1 MKEII
6 DAVSSVT
13 RRILNRIDEVLESIY
28 SVETEHSKTAQSVS
42 ISANSTNA
50 AVATNHPSN
59 VVAIDRTRRG
69 ASKRNA
75 KRSGGRVMARR
86 KINRA
91 AAAPT
96 EAANFEALLN
106 RLRGGMAEQDYRL
119 TIMNVMLRTPHRD
132 VAPYIPLFAEV
143 HERDP
148 LFFVRLAAWYFEN
161 GTVHD
166 VKQLFIAF
174 LAVSKFSEDFR
185 EAGLALL
192 EQLPPYQVERVTRMI
207 KGHGE
212 GDTFT
217 PGLGSVPRSYKTAVE
232 NYLRQRELDPASFDN
247 AVLHARKPL
256 KTLYASLRIKPG
268 PYAQRVLFDN
278 DPPET
283 SRLYVLKLL
292 AKTDDPAEQARL
304 IVENKLPYRTAV
316 STIKTMTPSVL
327 VALINAMTPQEV
339 INNLASLQTRGA
351 MDNEDLRKMIE
362 AKLEKAKT
370 DSRVSALKTRE
381 AIKVAGL
388 DEEMSQK
395 VTSVGDAQIKSKR
408 KITRSTALFVDKSSS
423 MTEAI
428 ELGKMIASMLAPI
441 CEKDLFVYAF
451 DSMAYEIKA
460 KGNELSDWEKA
471 FKGINAGGATSCGV
485 SLDMMMRL
493 NQYVEQIIIVTDQE
507 ENTPPLLLPTLKT
520 YEQKN
525 NVMPEVIFVGVG
537 SRYQPVLYDRLT
549 SEGLMAENYVF
560 TGDYYSLP
568 SLIPMISGGSR
579 LDLLSEIMTFPLPE
593 RKARDLQKVR

>member
-1 MKEII
+1 MKKIVDAATNVGRRLQKWIENISTDI
-6 DAVSSVT
+6 NQNPDAVGTANISPSGA
-13 RRILNRIDEVLESIY
+13 NRQRASRN
-28 SVETEHSKTAQSVS
+28 HSGSR
-42 ISANSTNA
+42 AN
-50 AVATNHPSN
+50 
-59 VVAIDRTRRG
+59 
-69 ASKRNA
+69 
-75 KRSGGRVMARR
+75 RSRGRVMPR
-86 KINRA
+86 KNTNRA
-91 AAAPT
+91 VPAT
-96 EAANFEALLN
+96 SETVNFNALLD
-106 RLRGGMAEQDYRL
+106 RVRGGMDEQDYRL

-132 VAPYIPLFAEV
+132 VSPYIPLFADV

-148 LFFVRLAAWYFEN
+148 LFFIRLAAWYFDN
-161 GTVHD
+161 GSVHD
-166 VKQLFIAF
+166 IKQLFIAF
-174 LAVSKFSEDFR
+174 LAMSKFSDEFR
-185 EAGLALL
+185 DAGLALL
-192 EQLPPYQVERVTRMI
+192 EKLPPYQVERVTRII
-207 KGHGE
+207 KGHGTGE
-212 GDTFT
+212 DYTA
-217 PGLGSVPRSYKTAVE
+217 GLGSVPRSFKTAVE
-232 NYLRQRELDPASFDN
+232 QYLRQREADPTAFDN

-268 PYAQRVLFDN
+268 PYAQRVLFEN

-304 IVENKLPYRTAV
+304 IVENRLPYRTAV
-316 STIKTMTPSVL
+316 STIKMVTPSVL

-339 INNLASLQTRGA
+339 INNLASLKTRGA

-388 DEEMSQK
+388 DDAMSQK
-395 VTSVGDAQIKSKR
+395 VTDVGDAQIKSKR

-441 CEKDLFVYAF
+441 CENGLFVYAF

-485 SLDMMMRL
+485 SLDMMIRQ

-507 ENTPPLLLPTLKT
+507 ENTPPLLLPTLRSF
-520 YEQKN
+520 EQKFA
-525 NVMPEVIFVGVG
+525 VVPDVIFVGVG
-537 SRYQPVLYDRLT
+537 SSYAPVLYNRLT
-549 SEGLMAENYVF
+549 SEGFMAENYVF

-579 LDLLSEIMTFPLPE
+579 LELLSEIMSHPVPE
-593 RKARDLQKVR
+593 RKSRVLQKA